1 MNPRRPI
8 PLSRQRAFSLV
19 ELLTVIAIISIL
31 AALSV
36 TAFNQISRASKLA
49 AAGQSLVDNLN
60 LARQIAMTKNRRV
73 EVRIYQFPSSTGSS
87 DKACRAIR
95 LFLVQSAGDLLP
107 LTKLIRF
114 QEPVILSDS
123 GTNLPNSTS
132 TTSTILAPA
141 ATSSGN
147 ATTTSTTDTTNNAAK
162 WPVPGVDTYDYVSF
176 NFLPD
181 GGTDLD
187 PGKSWLATLML
198 ANDPLIANG
207 LPANYLTVRIDP
219 VIGKVSAFRP

>member
-1 MNPRRPI
+1 VNPRLIRP
-8 PLSRQRAFSLV
+8 RAFSLV

-31 AALSV
+31 ATLSI

-60 LARQIAMTKNRRV
+60 LARQTAMTKNRRV
-73 EVRIYQFPSSTGSS
+73 EVRIYQIPSSPASS
-87 DKACRAIR
+87 GTACRAIR
-95 LFLVQSAGDLLP
+95 LFVVQSAGDLLP

-114 QEPVILSDS
+114 QDPVVLSDS
-123 GTNLPNSTS
+123 GMTLPNSAS
-132 TTSTILAPA
+132 TTSTILAP
-141 ATSSGN
+141 TGISTN
-147 ATTTSTTDTTNNAAK
+147 ATTDATNDAAK
-162 WPVPGVDTYDYVSF
+162 WPVPGAATYQYISF

-198 ANDPLIANG
+198 ANDPLIANS

-219 VIGKVSAFRP
+219 VLGKITVFRP

>member
-1 MNPRRPI
+1 MNYRRPVLLI
-8 PLSRQRAFSLV
+8 RPRAFSLV

-60 LARQIAMTKNRRV
+60 LARQTAITRNRRV
-73 EVRIYQFPSSTGSS
+73 EVRIYQFPSSSSSS
-87 DKACRAIR
+87 DNACRAIR
-95 LFLVQSAGDLLP
+95 LFLVQPAGDLLP

-114 QEPVILSDS
+114 QEPVVLSDS

-132 TTSTILAPA
+132 TTSTILAPIDI
-141 ATSSGN
+141 SKN
-147 ATTTSTTDTTNNAAK
+147 APTDATNNAAK
-162 WPVPGVDTYDYVSF
+162 WPVPGVATYQYVSF

-198 ANDPLIANG
+198 ANDPPIANS

-219 VIGKVSAFRP
+219 VIGKITVFRP

>member
-1 MNPRRPI
+1 MNPRLIRP
-8 PLSRQRAFSLV
+8 RAFSLV

-60 LARQIAMTKNRRV
+60 LARQTAMTRNRRV
-73 EVRIYQFPSSTGSS
+73 EVRIYQFPSAPGSS
-87 DKACRAIR
+87 DTACRAIR

-107 LTKLIRF
+107 LTKTICF
-114 QEPVILSDS
+114 QDPVVLSDS
-123 GTNLPNSTS
+123 GTNLPNSSS
-132 TTSTILAPA
+132 TTSTILAP
-141 ATSSGN
+141 TDISKN
-147 ATTTSTTDTTNNAAK
+147 ATTDATNDATK
-162 WPVPGVDTYDYVSF
+162 WPVPGMTTYQYISF

-187 PGKSWLATLML
+187 PGKNWLATLML
-198 ANDPLIANG
+198 ANDPLIANS

-219 VIGKVSAFRP
+219 VIGKASVFRP